1 MIVVIITLLL
11 TARSSTPPN
20 LGANN
25 WTVWSARP
33 QDRTTDGLTLINCW
47 SSRLSEKCWSSERL
61 HSNFITNQ
69 THSNFQFVEFN
80 FEQKR
85 EKRTEM
91 GPLQPHI
98 YSSPIICRLD
108 YFASWFHNRT
118 KDQLNKR
125 IIVKPSTKW
134 NVDLS
139 PENNETFVI
148 LVRRSI
154 ICSITY
160 WRHKT
165 KQFVKRCNLMN
176 EFFSDQFW
184 F

>member
-1 MIVVIITLLL
+1 MIVDIITLLL

-25 WTVWSARP
+25 WKVWSARL
-33 QDRTTDGLTLINCW
+33 QDRTTGSTDDLTLINW
-47 SSRLSEKCWSSERL
+47 SSRWSSDQL

-69 THSNFQFVEFN
+69 THSNFQFVELN
-80 FEQKR
+80 FERKR
-85 EKRTEM
+85 VKRTEM

-134 NVDLS
+134 IVDLS

-148 LVRRSI
+148 IVRRSI

-165 KQFVKRCNLMN
+165 QQFVKRCNLMN
-176 EFFSDQFW
+176 DFFW
-184 F
+184 